1 MVIQFFGYFIDMS
14 EISFQAANKVAS
26 HADSLRDS
34 SRVPPPRARGGE
46 TRDESLRESAW
57 EARNKV

>member
-1 MVIQFFGYFIDMS
+1 MVIQFFGNFIDIS
-14 EISFQAANKVAS
+14 EISFQVANKVAS

-34 SRVPPPRARGGE
+34 SRSRGGG
-46 TRDESLRESAW
+46 TRDESLRESSW